1 MANRDEDL
9 TNRGLENQAEGKL
22 DNLKGKAKD
31 AYGGAT
37 GDTSKQLEGKL
48 DQAKG
53 KVKDAFGKAQ
63 REVADE
69 K

>member
-1 MANRDEDL
+1 MTDKDL
-9 TNRGLENQAEGKL
+9 HDRGLENSAEGKL

-37 GDTSKQLEGKL
+37 GDTSKQLEGKF

-53 KVKDAFGKAQ
+53 KVKDAIGKAQ
-63 REVADE
+63 RDAATDDV
-69 K
+69 

>member
-1 MANRDEDL
+1 MADRDEDL
-9 TNRGLENQAEGKL
+9 TTRGLNNQAEGKL

-37 GDTSKQLEGKL
+37 GDTSTQLEGKL